1 MASTLSSASTS
12 NPLDKLILGKSNSIT
27 ATMGGGVNP
36 ADFDPLREIGMGR
49 GKKQRERRLQA
60 MTDTKSFTADKEAA
74 YVELEAAVKLA
85 YCTTYEQ
92 YAKAGNPIAKCKAKA
107 IEAAT
112 IQKNMGEDAI
122 EDEFGSDNTTRAEV
136 KQVAVA
142 QAAQSGIA
150 FKSK

>member
-1 MASTLSSASTS
+1 L
-12 NPLDKLILGKSNSIT
+12 
-27 ATMGGGVNP
+27 GGGVNP
-36 ADFDPLREIGMGR
+36 ADFDPLREIEMDR
-49 GKKQRERRLQA
+49 GKKLRARRLQA
-60 MTDTKSFTADKEAA
+60 ITTADQYTKDKEAA

-85 YCTTYEQ
+85 YYTTYEQ

>member
-1 MASTLSSASTS
+1 MSSL
-12 NPLDKLILGKSNSIT
+12 NDLILGKTKSIT
-27 ATMGGGVNP
+27 STLGSGANP
-36 ADFDPLREIGMGR
+36 ADFDPLREIGMDR
-49 GKKQRERRLQA
+49 GKKLRERRLQA
-60 MTDTKSFTADKEAA
+60 MADAKTFTAEKEAA
-74 YVELEAAVKLA
+74 HVELEAAVKLA
-85 YCTTYEQ
+85 YYTTYEQ

-112 IQKNMGEDAI
+112 IQKNMGEEAI

-142 QAAQSGIA
+142 QAAQTGIA

>member
-1 MASTLSSASTS
+1 MSSL
-12 NPLDKLILGKSNSIT
+12 NDLILGKTKSIT
-27 ATMGGGVNP
+27 STLGSGANP
-36 ADFDPLREIGMGR
+36 ADFDPLREIGMDR
-49 GKKQRERRLQA
+49 GKKLRERRLQA
-60 MTDTKSFTADKEAA
+60 MTDAKTFTAEKEAA
-74 YVELEAAVKLA
+74 HVELEAAVKLA
-85 YCTTYEQ
+85 YYTTYEQ

-112 IQKNMGEDAI
+112 IQKNMGEEAI

-142 QAAQSGIA
+142 QAAQTGIA